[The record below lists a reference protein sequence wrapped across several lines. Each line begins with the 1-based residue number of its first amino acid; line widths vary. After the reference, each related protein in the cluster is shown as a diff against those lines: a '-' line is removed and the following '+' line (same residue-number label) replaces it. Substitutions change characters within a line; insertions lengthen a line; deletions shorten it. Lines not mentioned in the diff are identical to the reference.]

1 MHDFFLEYLLNHVLV
16 VHREDVL
23 YCCVQIGFPLW
34 SSQWDILFRY
44 FLNCIFIFWH
54 LIKHI
59 NFLSN
64 ILHLQASQ
72 YQEKNIIK
80 FAIYLGKVL
89 QRNKISFASL
99 LLLKFPTHQFW
110 VYISQQKTSSI
121 SKKYRTLYTNKLL
134 SIPSVKGVFISSCNT
149 GYYKC
154 RVSEKGEKNRKMSFQ
169 AE

>member
-1 MHDFFLEYLLNHVLV
+1 M

-23 YCCVQIGFPLW
+23 YCSVQIGFPLW

-110 VYISQQKTSSI
+110 VYITA
-121 SKKYRTLYTNKLL
+121 SKNFIHFKKIPYPLTTNKLL
-134 SIPSVKGVFISSCNT
+134 SIPYVKGVFISSCNT